1 MALKDELGKGKQAID
16 DAIKALNDL
25 GNQAQ
30 QDFTSIAGA
39 IQGITKNVQGL
50 VKANGSNKAEIQDAV
65 DALKQQEKSVKNL
78 TGSANELSKFN
89 SSDLKSAK
97 ETQKFLKQREKLTKD
112 LTKISSE
119 LRKNEILIDQARAS
133 GDAKLESALLRQ
145 KTKLVD
151 AEIKGREVLA
161 GISEIADVNEK
172 ISKETGWA
180 DRLAESIK
188 SIPGLGPLLVKPI
201 QDASKAYRS
210 MRLKEGSTKMQAI
223 AEGAK
228 GLADSFGPAFLLG
241 SLFAADKRTTSLAKN
256 LQISKEQATD
266 VKLQFSLISIE
277 SGKAFVNQKNLVE
290 ATGQLVESLGVARG
304 FTNDI
309 VQSQN
314 FLTKQMGLSAD
325 EAAQFNSLMI
335 LTSEDANQAKI
346 DIADQVK
353 LLEKET
359 GIQLKLNKV
368 VAAVAK
374 AHAGLK
380 AAYGFENKEIA
391 RQVVLT
397 QKLGLEVSQTAKMA
411 NQLLDFESSIAKEL
425 EAELLTGRD
434 LNLEQA
440 RLLALQGKSTEAA
453 AELARQVGGTA
464 ELSKMNVIQQE
475 ALAEAMGM
483 ERNELIQSVQ
493 KREVL
498 ARLGVKNIEQL
509 KEQGR
514 LNELNGSA
522 LGEQL
527 LKQYEQ
533 ESAAAKFEAAVVK
546 IQETLGTLMEGPLGS
561 LVNGLADLVNSAGML
576 KGLLIGIVGISFART
591 IASFATMIVQMFALS
606 GAAAATTSFITL
618 GIGAIAAVAALT
630 MMMGALDSAADQSK
644 SKAQQMSANDF
655 TFANGNLTEET
666 KGGIQVNTAPEDVMI
681 VGGSKLFGNNNNSN
695 NDNTEIVMVLKE
707 QVKELKEL
715 KSKDTNFVVNASPGA
730 DTFNFITEQQN
741 VNEFKV

>member
-1 MALKDELGKGKQAID
+1 MALKDELGKGKKAID

-30 QDFTSIAGA
+30 QDFTSIAQA

-89 SSDLKSAK
+89 SNDLKSAK
-97 ETQKFLKQREKLTKD
+97 ETQKFLKSREKLTKN

-161 GISEIADVNEK
+161 GISDIADVNEK

-188 SIPGLGPLLVKPI
+188 SIPGLGPLLGKPI
-201 QDASKAYRS
+201 QDASKAYRA
-210 MRLKEGSTKMQAI
+210 MRLKEGSTRMQAM

-228 GLADSFGPAFLLG
+228 GLADSFGPAFLM
-241 SLFAADKRTTSLAKN
+241 K
-256 LQISKEQATD
+256 
-266 VKLQFSLISIE
+266 SLISVDQSATLLAHNLQMSKKEAEALKIRFDIIALD
-277 SGKAFVNQKNLVE
+277 SGKAFLNQRNLVK
-290 ATGQLVESLGVARG
+290 ATVELSNALGVANRI
-304 FTNDI
+304 NDEL
-309 VQSQN
+309 VQNQA
-314 FLTKQMGLSAD
+314 FLTNQLGLSAD
-325 EAAQFNSLMI
+325 ESAELNKNAIFLNKTDKQINL
-335 LTSEDANQAKI
+335 E
-346 DIADQVK
+346 IADQVAN
-353 LLEKET
+353 LQKET
-359 GIQLKLNKV
+359 GIALKLNKV
-368 VAAVAK
+368 FQAVAK
-374 AHAGLK
+374 ANAGLQ
-380 AAYGFENKEIA
+380 AAYSFNNKLIA
-391 RQVVLT
+391 EQVILT
-397 QKLGLEVSQTAKMA
+397 QKLGLTIEQSSKMA
-411 NQLLDFESSIAKEL
+411 SQLLDFESSIAKEL

-453 AELARQVGGTA
+453 AELAKQIGGTA

-475 ALAEAMGM
+475 ALADAMGM
-483 ERNELIQSVQ
+483 ERNELIKSVQ
-493 KREVL
+493 QREVL
-498 ARLGVKNIEQL
+498 AKLGDQELEDAL
-509 KEQGR
+509 KTEEGR
-514 LNELNGSA
+514 KKILEIG
-522 LGEQL
+522 GEQL
-527 LKQYEQ
+527 LQQYEQ
-533 ESAAAKFEAAVVK
+533 ESAAAKFQAAVIK
-546 IQETLGTLMEGPLGS
+546 IEEAFGNMMAGPFGNFMDHLASALQSGVALKAIFGTIAAISLTRIIASIVSMGVS
-561 LVNGLADLVNSAGML
+561 LVTASAGA
-576 KGLLIGIVGISFART
+576 ISL
-591 IASFATMIVQMFALS
+591 SSALTF
-606 GAAAATTSFITL
+606 GVAAV
-618 GIGAIAAVAALT
+618 AIAAGIGVAMAAA
-630 MMMGALDSAADQSK
+630 MSAQDSMAA
-644 SKAQQMSANDF
+644 KAKTNANDF
-655 TFANGNLTEET
+655 TFANGNLNKEN

-695 NDNTEIVMVLKE
+695 NNNTEIVMALKE
-707 QVKELKEL
+707 QIKELKEI